1 MMKLTTKS
9 LVLSTATFGLMLGV
23 AQNAQAG
30 RLITGVEISATSSNV
45 TVNSTW
51 ILNNVINGSGM
62 PNNKPSLG
70 KTHALSASTNAWRS
84 NNTTFP
90 LASPLSLTFKLGTV
104 PNDLLGLSFWNM
116 TGVVQDTANGVRGA
130 NFEYSTNN
138 GTTFSALTPIA
149 FNGVAGAWTGSFT
162 RGTANPSGPETVDF
176 NLVKGVTHVRL
187 NMTSNYGGQ
196 RMGFNEIA
204 FKSIPE
210 PSASLALLGLGLAG
224 VGLRKRI

>member
-30 RLITGVEISATSSNV
+30 LITGVTATLTGTTSNWALDNV
-45 TVNSTW
+45 T
-51 ILNNVINGSGM
+51 NGSGL
-62 PNNKPSLG
+62 PGDKPSLG
-70 KTHALSASTNAWRS
+70 GTHALSATTNAWRS

-90 LASPLSLTFKLGTV
+90 LVAPISITFKLGTV
-104 PNDLLGLSFWNM
+104 PQDLIGLSFWNM
-116 TGVVQDTANGVRGA
+116 TGLASLTAMGVQGA
-130 NFEYSTNN
+130 NFQYSIDNAANFT
-138 GTTFSALTPIA
+138 ALTPTA

-162 RGTANPSGPETVDF
+162 RGGTTISGPETVDF

-187 NMTSNYGGQ
+187 NITSNYGSAQ
-196 RMGFNEIA
+196 RVGFNEIA

>member
-1 MMKLTTKS
+1 
-9 LVLSTATFGLMLGV
+9 MLGV
-23 AQNAQAG
+23 AQNAQAA
-30 RLITGVEISATSSNV
+30 RLITGVTISGTSSNV

-51 ILNNVINGSGM
+51 ILNNVINGSGL

-70 KTHALSASTNAWRS
+70 KTHALSADTNAWRS
-84 NNTTFP
+84 SNTTFP
-90 LASPLSLTFKLGTV
+90 LTSPLSITFKLGTV
-104 PNDLLGLSFWNM
+104 PNDLLGLSFWNT
-116 TGVVQDTANGVRGA
+116 TGTVQNTANGVRGA
-130 NFEYSTNN
+130 NFEYSTD

-162 RGTANPSGPETVDF
+162 RGGSTPSLPETVDF

-196 RMGFNEIA
+196 RMGFNEIS

-224 VGLRKRI
+224 VGLRKRA